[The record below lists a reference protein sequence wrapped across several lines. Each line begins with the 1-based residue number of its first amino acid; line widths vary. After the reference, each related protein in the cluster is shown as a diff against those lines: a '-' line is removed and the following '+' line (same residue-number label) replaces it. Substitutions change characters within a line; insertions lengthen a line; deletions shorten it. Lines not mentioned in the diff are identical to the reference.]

1 MKLYTIEE
9 TANMLNTTKANV
21 YKLIRNKELSAIKFG
36 ECKVKGESLDSFL
49 AANSEN
55 STINCFS
62 VIGGEC

>member
-21 YKLIRNKELSAIKFG
+21 YKLIRNKELSVIKFG
-36 ECKVKGESLDSFL
+36 EFKVKGESLDSFL
-49 AANSEN
+49 AANN
-55 STINCFS
+55 STTINCFS

>member
-9 TANMLNTTKANV
+9 TAKMLNTTTADV

-49 AANSEN
+49 AANN
-55 STINCFS
+55 STTINCFS

>member
-9 TANMLNTTKANV
+9 TANMQNTTKADV

-49 AANSEN
+49 PLTTAQLSIASL
-55 STINCFS
+55 
-62 VIGGEC
+62 